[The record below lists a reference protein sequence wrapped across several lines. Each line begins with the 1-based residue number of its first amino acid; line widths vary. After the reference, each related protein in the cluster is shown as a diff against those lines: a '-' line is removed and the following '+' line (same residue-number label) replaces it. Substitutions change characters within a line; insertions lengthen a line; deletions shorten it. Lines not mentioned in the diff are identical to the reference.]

1 MDFVSINVENTPN
14 PHARKFV
21 FDRHVIASGAKVS
34 FRNSSECAHVPIA
47 MNVLDIEGIKQV
59 HFFGNCLTVSKSLV
73 KTWDD
78 VEPTLITLMKSMIPS
93 HDPSFDL
100 QNKPS
105 KDHYT
110 PEMIEMDKILDE
122 SIRPYLQAD
131 GGDLRLVG
139 FESNIL
145 TVSYEGACGNC
156 PSSEAGTLQ
165 AIINILREKYDPCI
179 EVLTVPSEYTP

>member
-21 FDRHVIASGAKVS
+21 FDR
-34 FRNSSECAHVPIA
+34 PIA
-47 MNVLDIEGIKQV
+47 MNVLDVEGIKQV

-93 HDPSFDL
+93 HDPGFDL

-110 PEMIEMDKILDE
+110 PEMIQMDEILDE
-122 SIRPYLQAD
+122 SIRPFLQAD

-145 TVSYEGACGNC
+145 TVSYEGAC
-156 PSSEAGTLQ
+156 
-165 AIINILREKYDPCI
+165 
-179 EVLTVPSEYTP
+179 EVITVPSEFTP